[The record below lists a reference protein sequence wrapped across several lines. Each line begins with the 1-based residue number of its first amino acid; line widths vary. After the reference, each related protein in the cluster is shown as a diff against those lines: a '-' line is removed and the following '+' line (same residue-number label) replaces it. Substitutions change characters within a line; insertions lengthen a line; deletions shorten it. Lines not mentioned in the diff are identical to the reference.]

1 MPAPALLRI
10 YWFFTYKTASGLS
23 SEAVFFV
30 GKPWRRAK
38 FKQSALGKM
47 ELQFFTNGN
56 TTCRFPAA
64 VMVKKKK
71 PLGKSSA
78 GSSA

>member
-23 SEAVFFV
+23 SEAVFLLDNRGNEQNL
-30 GKPWRRAK
+30 GK
-38 FKQSALGKM
+38 SALEKM

-78 GSSA
+78 GSST